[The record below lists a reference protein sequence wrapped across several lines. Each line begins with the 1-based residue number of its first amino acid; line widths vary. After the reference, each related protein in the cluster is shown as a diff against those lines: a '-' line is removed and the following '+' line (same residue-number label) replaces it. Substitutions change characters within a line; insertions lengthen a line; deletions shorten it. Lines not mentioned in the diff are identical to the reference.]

1 MNTLKT
7 PVTVLTGFLGSGK
20 TTLLNYILTAKHGK
34 KIAVIENE
42 YGEIGIDHE
51 IVVNA
56 DEEIFEMNNGCICC
70 TVRGDLIRILNQL
83 AKKKDKFDYVIIETT
98 GMADP
103 APVAQTFFV
112 DEQIKSQFQLDAII
126 TVVDGYHVLEQLER
140 SPECPQQIAFADVI
154 LLNKTDLIDEAQ
166 KQKVTQQIQAINP
179 GVQVVPTIKGEINLE
194 TILNV
199 GSFDL
204 NKTLEIHP
212 DFLNGHKHHHHSQV
226 GSVGL
231 TTDKELNIEK
241 FQAWI
246 GNLLQTQGADIYR
259 VKGLIAMP
267 GQSQKYVFQGV
278 HMQTEG
284 QLGSPWKENEIRK
297 SQLVFIG
304 KNLDREKLTEGFLA
318 CHN

>member
-1 MNTLKT
+1 MNTIKT
-7 PVTVLTGFLGSGK
+7 PVTVLTGFLGAGK
-20 TTLLNYILTAKHGK
+20 TTLLNYILTAHHGK

-42 YGEIGIDHE
+42 FGEIGIDHE

-112 DEQIKSQFQLDAII
+112 DEQIKSQFTLDAIV
-126 TVVDGYHVLEQLER
+126 TVVDGLHVNQQLER
-140 SPECPQQIAFADVI
+140 SHECPQQIAFADVV
-154 LLNKTDLIDEAQ
+154 LLNKTDLIQEDQ
-166 KQKVTQQIQAINP
+166 KQSAMKQIQMINP
-179 GVQVVPTIKGEINLE
+179 GVQVIPTVKGEVDLNK
-194 TILNV
+194 ILNV

-204 NKTLEIHP
+204 ERTLEVHP
-212 DFLNGHKHHHHSQV
+212 HFLDGHHHHHHSQV

-231 TTDKELNIEK
+231 TTDHALNIEK
-241 FQAWI
+241 FQTWI
-246 GNLLQTQGADIYR
+246 GELLQTQGTDIYR
-259 VKGLIAMP
+259 VKGLIAIP
-267 GQSQKYVFQGV
+267 GENQRYVFQGV

-284 QLGSPWKENEIRK
+284 QFGRVWGESEVRK

-304 KNLDREKLTEGFLA
+304 KNLNREKLEQGFLA
-318 CHN
+318 CQN

>member
-1 MNTLKT
+1 MNTIKT
-7 PVTVLTGFLGSGK
+7 PVTVLTGFLGAGK
-20 TTLLNYILTAKHGK
+20 TTLLNYILTAEHGK

-42 YGEIGIDHE
+42 FGEIGIDHE

-83 AKKKDKFDYVIIETT
+83 SKKKDKFDYVIIETT

-112 DEQIKSQFQLDAII
+112 DEQIKSQFTLDAIV
-126 TVVDGYHVLEQLER
+126 TVVDGLHVNQQLER
-140 SPECPQQIAFADVI
+140 SHECPQQIAFADIV
-154 LLNKTDLIDEAQ
+154 LLNKTDLINADH
-166 KQKVTQQIQAINP
+166 KQNALKQIQMINP
-179 GVQVVPTIKGEINLE
+179 GVQVISTVKGEVDLNN
-194 TILNV
+194 ILNI

-204 NKTLEIHP
+204 NKTLDVHP
-212 DFLNGHKHHHHSQV
+212 HFLDGHHHHHHSQV

-231 TTDKELNIEK
+231 STDKELNIEK
-241 FQAWI
+241 FQSWI
-246 GNLLQTQGADIYR
+246 GELLQTQGQDIYR
-259 VKGLIAMP
+259 VKGLIAIP
-267 GQSQKYVFQGV
+267 GQNKRYVFQGV

-284 QLGSPWKENEIRK
+284 QFGRTWDPDEVRK

-304 KNLDREKLTEGFLA
+304 KNLNREKLEQGFLV
-318 CHN
+318 CQN